1 MSKIRV
7 FEAFAGVGSQSMA
20 LRNIGVDY
28 EVVGISEVDR
38 YGLLC
43 YDAIHH
49 NNEKVEEVSK
59 EEMLSE
65 IQRANIGY
73 NFSTGKSE
81 IPKNIKDIKALYDA
95 HIRSKNYGDIC
106 KIDVSKLPDFD
117 LFTYSYPCF
126 VAGTKVLTDKGFVN
140 IEDVKLGDMVLT
152 HKNRFRRVLDT
163 MDCSADALYRLNTM
177 CCDDILATE
186 EHPFYVRK
194 RYREWNNSK
203 RMYDRKFSEP
213 EWVNIKDLT
222 KDYYVG
228 LAINQN
234 SKIPKWDGV
243 TFKWSDGRKDRHSN
257 ILQSKM
263 SSYEFWWLIGRYL
276 GDGWLR
282 TGGGIVICCAKSEVN
297 DIKSKIEYL
306 GFNYTLIEERTVLKF
321 HLPFKEI
328 GNYVSQFGRG
338 AINKRLTNDIFDL
351 PVPLL
356 KGFLDGYF
364 SADGHVD
371 GKYQKACSIS
381 RELIYGIGHCVAK
394 VYKRPFSVHLCKR
407 PKKAVIEGRVI
418 NQNDTYMF
426 SFKKEKGK
434 QDKAFYEDGYIWCP
448 INKLSK
454 EPFDGK
460 VYNIEVEEDNS
471 YVVQNIIVHN
481 CKNISVA
488 GKQASLAKGS
498 GTQSALL
505 WECEKIIDAKLPTM
519 LLMENVK
526 NLVGPQHKPHFDE
539 WCRLL
544 ELKGYNNY
552 WHIYNASEYGLPQ
565 NRERVMMVSILKEY
579 DKGFEIPAKRPLE
592 LRIKDIL
599 LDDSEVDNKYYLPLE
614 ISRKFKYKH
623 KEIKDDTKPLRLG
636 GVYDKEKR
644 THQAGSVWHQDCVS
658 PTLNAMLGGYKQ
670 PLIVVGE
677 EDSKVKNEGIAING
691 EGVYVTY
698 NGVRVELPC
707 ACASR
712 GRNPENPSDRTV
724 GAKTE
729 QRLELNVK
737 GVTNTLTTVQ
747 KDNYILDE
755 RREVLSDEDSLLT
768 KYYILR
774 KLVPL
779 ECWRL
784 MGYTDEDYYKC
795 EAIGI
800 SNTKLY
806 ERSGRGIAVWML
818 EDIFKE
824 MFNALKGIDVVYKED
839 VNEGYSEVA
848 VTSL

>member
-28 EVVGISEVDR
+28 EVVGICEVDR

-43 YDAIHH
+43 YDAIHN
-49 NNEKVEEVSK
+49 NNEEVEEVSK
-59 EEMLSE
+59 EAMLEE
-65 IQRANIGY
+65 INRANIGY

-106 KIDVSKLPDFD
+106 KIDASKLPDFD
-117 LFTYSYPCF
+117 LFTYSYPC
-126 VAGTKVLTDKGFVN
+126 
-140 IEDVKLGDMVLT
+140 
-152 HKNRFRRVLDT
+152 KNV
-163 MDCSADALYRLNTM
+163 
-177 CCDDILATE
+177 
-186 EHPFYVRK
+186 
-194 RYREWNNSK
+194 
-203 RMYDRKFSEP
+203 
-213 EWVNIKDLT
+213 
-222 KDYYVG
+222 
-228 LAINQN
+228 
-234 SKIPKWDGV
+234 
-243 TFKWSDGRKDRHSN
+243 
-257 ILQSKM
+257 
-263 SSYEFWWLIGRYL
+263 
-276 GDGWLR
+276 
-282 TGGGIVICCAKSEVN
+282 
-297 DIKSKIEYL
+297 
-306 GFNYTLIEERTVLKF
+306 
-321 HLPFKEI
+321 
-328 GNYVSQFGRG
+328 
-338 AINKRLTNDIFDL
+338 
-351 PVPLL
+351 
-356 KGFLDGYF
+356 
-364 SADGHVD
+364 
-371 GKYQKACSIS
+371 SIS
-381 RELIYGIGHCVAK
+381 
-394 VYKRPFSVHLCKR
+394 
-407 PKKAVIEGRVI
+407 
-418 NQNDTYMF
+418 
-426 SFKKEKGK
+426 
-434 QDKAFYEDGYIWCP
+434 
-448 INKLSK
+448 
-454 EPFDGK
+454 
-460 VYNIEVEEDNS
+460 
-471 YVVQNIIVHN
+471 
-481 CKNISVA
+481 

-505 WECEKIIDAKLPTM
+505 WECEKIIDAKLPPM

-552 WHIYNASEYGLPQ
+552 WHIYNASDYGLPQ
-565 NRERVMMVSILKEY
+565 NRERVMMVSILKEN
-579 DKGFEIPAKRPLE
+579 DKGFKIPAKRPLE

-599 LDDSEVDNKYYLPLE
+599 LDDEEVDNKYYLPLE

-636 GVYDKEKR
+636 GVYDKPSR
-644 THQAGSVWHQDCVS
+644 VHQAGSVWHQDCVS

-691 EGVYVTY
+691 DGVYVTY

-755 RREVLSDEDSLLT
+755 RTEVLSNEDSLLT

-784 MGYTDEDYYKC
+784 MGYRDEDYYKC
-795 EAIGI
+795 EAIGV

-824 MFNALKGIDVVYKED
+824 MFNALKGIDVTYKED
-839 VNEGYSEVA
+839 IDEGYSEVA